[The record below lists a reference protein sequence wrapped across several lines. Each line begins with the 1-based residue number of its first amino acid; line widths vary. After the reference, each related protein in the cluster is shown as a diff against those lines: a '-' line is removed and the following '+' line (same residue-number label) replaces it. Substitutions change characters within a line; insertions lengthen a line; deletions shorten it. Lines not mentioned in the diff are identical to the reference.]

1 MSRAFLKETD
11 DPVGDLPERPVSP
24 HRNLVTLEGL
34 AAIEAELSRLEEE
47 RRGLPADDRAALAH
61 VDRDL
66 RYWRSRRATSEPLEP
81 PKGTN
86 KVQFGSTV
94 TIRRDDMR
102 EQTLTI
108 VGEDEADPASGK
120 ISYISPLARAVIGKK
135 AGDVVEVGPVVVEV
149 QAVK

>member
-47 RRGLPADDRAALAH
+47 RRGLPADDRPALARL
-61 VDRDL
+61 DRDL
-66 RYWRSRRATSEPLEP
+66 RYWRSRRATAEPVEP
-81 PKGTN
+81 RKETG

-102 EQTLTI
+102 EPTLQI

-135 AGDVVEVGPVVVEV
+135 AVDVVEVGPVVVEV
-149 QAVK
+149 LAVK